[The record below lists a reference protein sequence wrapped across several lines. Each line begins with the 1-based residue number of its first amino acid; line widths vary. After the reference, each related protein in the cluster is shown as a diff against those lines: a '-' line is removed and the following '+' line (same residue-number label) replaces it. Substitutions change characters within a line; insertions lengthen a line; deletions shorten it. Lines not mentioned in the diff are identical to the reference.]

1 MAKKTQVMYEA
12 QPDESYFLDSGDAV
26 IEKTLS
32 HREQGLTEVEAQK
45 RLEKYGPN
53 ELAAGKKKPAW
64 LRFLEQFNDFLIYIL
79 IAGSL
84 ISLGV
89 EIWEHFSVPI
99 EEGRPPIDPTDAIVI
114 FAIIIANA
122 IIGFIQE
129 GKADKAIEALRAAA
143 APQAQVIRN
152 GIEKQIYAREL
163 VPGDIIVLQEGSQI
177 PADGRLFEAVNLKI
191 DEASLTGE
199 SVPVNKKHAI
209 LEDPDTPL
217 AERKNMMYLGTI
229 ATYGRGEAVIT
240 RTGMNTEFGK
250 IAQLIQEVE
259 EKETPLQEKL
269 TEFGKWL
276 GYLILGICAIVM
288 ITEVWRLNGWA
299 DIQVWAEQLIIAVSL
314 AIAAIPEGL
323 PAVVTTCL
331 AIGVTR
337 MTKKNAIIKKLPSV
351 ETLGC
356 TDVICSDKTGTL
368 TKNEMTV
375 KKIYVDH
382 TLYDVSGTGYSPEG
396 TFTNSQGEKVQTSTI
411 PSLDLILKI
420 GLLCNNSRLATDEKK
435 GYIVFGDP
443 TEGCLVVS
451 AEKAGIRAKQAN
463 LDYPRVYELPFD
475 STRKKMSVICNV
487 NREYIAYIKGA
498 AEIILEDTSKI
509 IIDGMERNITQEDK
523 NKIMESYN
531 AMASEALRGLGFAY
545 KNLASFEEGR
555 EYTIEDLEKDVIF
568 VGLQTMI
575 DPPREETKPSIELC
589 RQSGIIV
596 KMITGDNLITAKAIA
611 TELGITTT
619 DGLAYEGKMIGDL
632 DVDEIEACNVFA
644 RVSPEH
650 KQVIVGKLQNKN
662 HIVAMTGDGVN
673 DAPALKMADVGVA
686 MGITGTDVSKE
697 ASAMVLADDKF
708 NTIVTAVEEG
718 RGIYDNIKKFIMY
731 LLSSNIAEVLIIF
744 FAIIINLEVPLIA
757 AQILWI
763 NLVTDG
769 LPGVA
774 LSVDPY
780 DPSLMARP
788 PRDPKESI
796 ITKRF
801 ASTMVIRGVVIT
813 VFILFLFWM
822 YGGAPQGW
830 LGNFSGWL
838 TKDSLPTNTYMNPK
852 WFEEWYLEWVDDNP
866 ELVASITKLEWYN
879 VWNAR
884 STLFNCLIVGEL
896 INAYNSRSEYG
907 SLLKI
912 GIFTNKALFW
922 SVIISLA
929 LTEFIFYVPFASSV
943 FSLIPL
949 GWDELLMSVAFALP
963 VFFTVEILKIFY
975 RKQMG
980 IDFNLNVIHK

>member
-1 MAKKTQVMYEA
+1 MAKKTQVFEA
-12 QPDESYFLDSGDAV
+12 QPDEPYFLDSGADV
-26 IEKTLS
+26 ISKIESDWENGLS
-32 HREQGLTEVEAQK
+32 AVEAQK

-53 ELAAGKKKPAW
+53 ELAAGKKTPAW
-64 LRFLEQFNDFLIYIL
+64 KRFLLQFNDFLIYIL
-79 IAGSL
+79 IAGSV
-84 ISLGV
+84 ISIVLEILDVVRGV
-89 EIWEHFSVPI
+89 KERV
-99 EEGRPPIDPTDAIVI
+99 DPTDAIVI

-143 APQAQVIRN
+143 APQAQVIRD
-152 GIEKQIYAREL
+152 GEEKQVFAREL
-163 VPGDIIVLQEGSQI
+163 VPGDIIIIHEGTQV

-199 SVPVNKKHAI
+199 SVPVNKKDGA
-209 LEDPDTPL
+209 LDDVDTPL

-229 ATYGRGEAVIT
+229 ATYGRGKAIVT

-250 IAQLIQEVE
+250 IAQLIQDVE
-259 EKETPLQEKL
+259 EKQTPLQDKL
-269 TEFGKWL
+269 EEFGKWL

-288 ITEVWRLNGWA
+288 VTEIWRLNAWA
-299 DIQVWAEQLIIAVSL
+299 DFDAWAEQLIVAVSL

-356 TDVICSDKTGTL
+356 TDIICSDKTGTL

-382 TLYDVSGTGYSPEG
+382 NLYEVSGTGYIPEG
-396 TFTNSQGEKVQTSTI
+396 EFTNHQGNQVQPQSI
-411 PSLDLILKI
+411 SDLDLILKI
-420 GLLCNNSRLATDEKK
+420 GLLCNNSRLATDDKK
-435 GYIVFGDP
+435 GWIIFGDP
-443 TEGCLVVS
+443 TEGCLVVA
-451 AEKAGIRAKQAN
+451 AEKAGLKAKKTN
-463 LDYPRVYELPFD
+463 SEFPRVYELPFD
-475 STRKKMSVICNV
+475 SSRKKMAVICHV
-487 NREYIAYIKGA
+487 NGEYYSYIKGA

-509 IIDGMERNITQEDK
+509 VIDGNEREITQEDK
-523 NKIMESYN
+523 DKIMSSYN
-531 AMASEALRGLGFAY
+531 SMASDALRGLGFAY
-545 KNLASFEEGR
+545 KKLDGFDKNR
-555 EYTIEDLEKDVIF
+555 EYTVNDLEMDVVF

-575 DPPREETKPSIELC
+575 DPPRDETKPSIELC
-589 RQSGIIV
+589 RQSGITV

-611 TELGITTT
+611 SDLGITTA
-619 DGLAYEGKMIGDL
+619 DGAAYEGKMIGDL
-632 DVDEIEACNVFA
+632 SYDEIEACNVFA

-650 KQVIVGKLQNKN
+650 KQVIVERLQGKG

-697 ASAMVLADDKF
+697 ASDMVLADDKF

-718 RGIYDNIKKFIMY
+718 RGIYDHIIKFIMY
-731 LLSSNIAEVLIIF
+731 LLSSNIDEVLIIF
-744 FAIIINLEVPLIA
+744 FAIIINMEVPMIA
-757 AQILWI
+757 VQILWI

-801 ASTMVIRGVVIT
+801 ASTMVIRGIVIT

-822 YGGAPQGW
+822 YGGAIQGW
-830 LGNFSGWL
+830 LDKYPGWL
-838 TKDSLPTNTYMNPK
+838 TAKTLPYDSYNHPE
-852 WFEEWYLEWVDDNP
+852 WFDAWYTEWYNQAIVETPDLATSV
-866 ELVASITKLEWYN
+866 LKLDWYN
-879 VWNAR
+879 VWRAR
-884 STLFNCLIVGEL
+884 GVLFNCLVIGEL

-907 SLLKI
+907 SLFKI
-912 GIFTNKALFW
+912 GIFSNMALFW
-922 SVIISLA
+922 SVIISIA
-929 LTEFIFYVPFASSV
+929 LTVFIFYVPFASNI
-943 FSLIPL
+943 FRLIPL
-949 GWDELLMSVAFALP
+949 SWDQWLLSVLFATP
-963 VFFTVEILKIFY
+963 VFFTVELLKIYY

-980 IDFNLNVIHK
+980 IDFHLNVIKH

>member
-1 MAKKTQVMYEA
+1 MAKKTHIVYEA
-12 QPDESYFLDSGDAV
+12 QPDEPYFLESSETVLEKINSNKEEGLSG
-26 IEKTLS
+26 E
-32 HREQGLTEVEAQK
+32 EAEK
-45 RLEKYGPN
+45 RLERFGPN
-53 ELAAGKKKPAW
+53 ELAAGKRTPAW
-64 LRFLEQFNDFLIYIL
+64 KRFLLQFNDFLIYIL

-84 ISLGV
+84 ISIAL
-89 EIWEHFSVPI
+89 EIWDVARDVKDS
-99 EEGRPPIDPTDAIVI
+99 IDPTDAIVI

-129 GKADKAIEALRAAA
+129 GKADEAIEKLREAA
-143 APQAQVIRN
+143 APQAQVIRD
-152 GIEKQIYAREL
+152 GMEKQIYAREL
-163 VPGDIIVLQEGSQI
+163 VPGDIVIIHEGSQI
-177 PADGRLFEAVNLKI
+177 PADGRLIEAVNLKI

-199 SVPVNKKHAI
+199 SVPVNKKDGR
-209 LEDPDTPL
+209 LEDGETPL

-229 ATYGRGEAVIT
+229 ATYGRGKAVIT

-250 IAQLIQEVE
+250 IAKLIQDVE
-259 EKETPLQEKL
+259 EKQTPLQEKL
-269 TEFGKWL
+269 DQFGKTL
-276 GYLILGICAIVM
+276 GYVILGICGVVM
-288 ITEVWRLNGWA
+288 VTEIARLGAWG
-299 DIQVWAEQLIIAVSL
+299 DIDAWAEQLIVAVSL

-356 TDVICSDKTGTL
+356 TDIICSDKTGTL

-375 KKIYVDH
+375 KKVYVDH
-382 TLYDVSGTGYSPEG
+382 QIYEVSGTGYIPEG
-396 TFTNSQGEKVQTSTI
+396 TFTDSQGNEVQPTTL
-411 PSLDLILKI
+411 PDFDLILKI

-435 GYIVFGDP
+435 GWIIFGDP
-443 TEGCLVVS
+443 TEGCLIVS
-451 AEKAGIRAKQAN
+451 AEKAGIKAKQAN
-463 LDYPRVYELPFD
+463 TEYPRVYELPFD

-487 NREYIAYIKGA
+487 NGQYYSYIKGA
-498 AEIILEDTSKI
+498 AEIILEDTVKI
-509 IIDGMERNITQEDK
+509 VVDGVEREITQEDK
-523 NKIMESYN
+523 DKIMEAYN
-531 AMASEALRGLGFAY
+531 KMASDALRGLGFAY
-545 KNLASFEEGR
+545 KKLSEFEDGR
-555 EYTIEDLEKDVIF
+555 EYTVEELESDVVF

-589 RQSGIIV
+589 RQSGIAV

-611 TELGITTT
+611 AELGITTA
-619 DGLAYEGKMIGDL
+619 DGAAYEGKLIGDL
-632 DVDEIEACNVFA
+632 TYEEIEACNVFA

-650 KQVIVGKLQNKN
+650 KQVIVEKLQGKN

-697 ASAMVLADDKF
+697 ASDMVLADDKF

-744 FAIIINLEVPLIA
+744 FAIIINMEVPLIA
-757 AQILWI
+757 TQILWI

-788 PRDPKESI
+788 PRDPSESI
-796 ITKRF
+796 ITRRF

-813 VFILFLFWM
+813 IFILFLYWM
-822 YGGAPQGW
+822 YGGAVQGW
-830 LGNFSGWL
+830 LDKFPGWL
-838 TKDSLPTNTYMNPK
+838 IEKELPTSSYLVPN
-852 WFEEWYLEWVDDNP
+852 WFEQWYAEWAIDNP
-866 ELVASITKLEWYN
+866 GLVSEISKLDWYN
-879 VWNAR
+879 VWDAR
-884 STLFNCLIVGEL
+884 STLFNCLVIGEL

-907 SLLKI
+907 SLFNI
-912 GIFTNKALFW
+912 RFFSNMALFW

-929 LTEFIFYVPFASSV
+929 LTVLIFYVPFASTI
-943 FSLIPL
+943 FRLIPL
-949 GWDELLMSVAFALP
+949 SWDEWLITFAFATP

-980 IDFNLNVIHK
+980 IDFHLNVIQQ

>member
-1 MAKKTQVMYEA
+1 LAKKTQVVYEA
-12 QPDESYFLDSGDAV
+12 QPDEPYFLDSRERV
-26 IEKTLS
+26 IEKTS
-32 HREQGLTEVEAQK
+32 SSRFDGLTSVEAQE
-45 RLEKYGPN
+45 RLDRYGPN

-79 IAGSL
+79 IAGSI
-84 ISLGV
+84 ISIVLEFWDVARGV
-89 EIWEHFSVPI
+89 KDKV
-99 EEGRPPIDPTDAIVI
+99 DPTDAIVI

-122 IIGFIQE
+122 IIGFVQE
-129 GKADKAIEALRAAA
+129 GKADKAIDALRAAA
-143 APQAQVIRN
+143 APQAQVIRD
-152 GIEKQIYAREL
+152 GAERQIFAREL
-163 VPGDIIVLQEGSQI
+163 VPGDIVIVHEGSQV
-177 PADGRLFEAVNLKI
+177 PADGRLIEAINLKI

-199 SVPVNKKHAI
+199 SVPVNKRHDTI
-209 LEDPDTPL
+209 VNEETPL

-229 ATYGRGEAVIT
+229 ATYGRGKAVIT

-250 IAQLIQEVE
+250 IAQLIQEVG
-259 EKETPLQEKL
+259 EKDTPLQVKL
-269 TEFGKWL
+269 AEFGKWL
-276 GYLILGICAIVM
+276 GYLILGICAVVM
-288 ITEVWRLNGWA
+288 VTEIWRLNAWGDIEAWA
-299 DIQVWAEQLIIAVSL
+299 TQLIVAVSL

-351 ETLGC
+351 ETLGS
-356 TDVICSDKTGTL
+356 TDIICSDKTGTL

-375 KKIYVDH
+375 KKVYVDH
-382 TLYDVSGTGYSPEG
+382 KNYDISGTGYSPEG
-396 TFTNSQGEKVQTSTI
+396 TFTDAQGNTIQPTSI
-411 PSLDLILKI
+411 PDFDLILKI
-420 GLLCNNSRLATDEKK
+420 GLLCNNSRLASDEKK
-435 GYIVFGDP
+435 GWIIFGDP

-451 AEKAGIRAKQAN
+451 AAKAGITAKQADAN
-463 LDYPRVYELPFD
+463 YPRVYELPFD
-475 STRKKMSVICNV
+475 STRKMMSVICNV
-487 NREYIAYIKGA
+487 NGEYYSYIKGA
-498 AEIILEDTSKI
+498 AEIILDYASKI
-509 IIDGMERNITQEDK
+509 VIDGVERIITQDDK
-523 NKIMESYN
+523 DKIMHAYN
-531 AMASEALRGLGFAY
+531 TMAADALRGLGFAY
-545 KNLASFEEGR
+545 KKLSGFDEDR
-555 EYTIEDLEKDVIF
+555 EYRNDELENDVVF

-575 DPPREETKPSIELC
+575 DPPREETKASIALC
-589 RQSGIIV
+589 NQSGITV

-611 TELGITTT
+611 AELGITTP
-619 DGLAYEGKMIGDL
+619 DGAAYEGKMIGDL
-632 DVDEIEACNVFA
+632 SVEEIEACNVFA

-650 KQVIVGKLQNKN
+650 KQVIVEKLQTKN

-697 ASAMVLADDKF
+697 ASDMVLADDQF

-744 FAIIINLEVPLIA
+744 IAIVINMEVPMVA
-757 AQILWI
+757 VQILWI

-780 DPSLMARP
+780 DVSLMARP

-801 ASTMVIRGVVIT
+801 ATTMVIRGVVIT
-813 VFILFLFWM
+813 VFILILFWM
-822 YGGAPQGW
+822 YGGAVEGW
-830 LGNFSGWL
+830 LAKGPGWMAEETIPTNPYLRPQWFIDWYNDWL
-838 TKDSLPTNTYMNPK
+838 TKNPGSTIT
-852 WFEEWYLEWVDDNP
+852 
-866 ELVASITKLEWYN
+866 ELQWYN

-884 STLFNCLIVGEL
+884 GTLFNCLVLGEL

-907 SLLKI
+907 SLFKI
-912 GIFTNKALFW
+912 GIFSNMALFW
-922 SVIISLA
+922 SVVISIV
-929 LTEFIFYVPFASSV
+929 LTIFIFYLPFASTV
-943 FSLIPL
+943 FKLIPL
-949 GWDELLMSVAFALP
+949 NWDEWLLSIAFATP

-980 IDFNLNVIHK
+980 VDFNLNVIRH